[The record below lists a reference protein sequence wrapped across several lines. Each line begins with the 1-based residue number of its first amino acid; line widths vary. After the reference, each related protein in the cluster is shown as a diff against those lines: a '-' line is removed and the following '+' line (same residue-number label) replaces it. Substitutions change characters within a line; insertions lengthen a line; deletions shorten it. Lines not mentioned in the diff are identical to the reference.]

1 MRADLH
7 LAWLPARSLVE
18 KAVKERQG
26 RIVIFDA
33 FAPWKEHLFEL
44 EKTLEIAEAD
54 RPLYVLYA
62 DESGKWR
69 VQAVPQ
75 SSDSFLS
82 RKPLPCVQLLAS

>member
-54 RPLYVLYA
+54 RPLYALYA

-82 RKPLPCVQLLAS
+82 RKPLPCVHRSR